1 MPVLAQHKSEA
12 PGFGNQVEYSR
23 YVYDFAVDGGATGVY
38 DVMTASAG
46 MVIVH
51 AHAKVLTACTSGG
64 SATVKFGPV
73 ADDDRFI
80 TTTQGA
86 VASLTAGAVIV
97 PVAVEGTPNVLAT
110 PYSHAEAAKLV
121 MTIGTAAL
129 TAGKIEFT
137 IGYIKA

>member
-1 MPVLAQHKSEA
+1 MPVLAQHRSEA
-12 PGFGNQVEYSR
+12 PGFNNQVEYAR

-38 DVMTASAG
+38 DVMTAAAG

-51 AHAKVLTACTSGG
+51 AHARVLTACTSGG
-64 SATVKFGPV
+64 SATVKFGPS

-80 TTTQGA
+80 NTTQGA

-97 PVAVEGTPNVLAT
+97 PPALEGTPNVIAT
-110 PYSHAEAAKLV
+110 PYSHAAAAKLV

-129 TAGKIEFT
+129 TAGKIEFV
-137 IGYIKA
+137 IGYLKP